1 MDKYTETLDKVGEA
15 ILTWAD
21 PENKYRG
28 HTEVSLASTSMTM
41 SYSMSLAL

>member
-1 MDKYTETLDKVGEA
+1 MDKYVETLDKVGEA

-28 HTEVSLASTSMTM
+28 HTEVSFASTCRTKFHTM
-41 SYSMSLAL
+41 ALVL